1 MMTAWPVVTAIEQS
15 TQEIPMYKSLPKL
28 MTAAVASAFFFA
40 GSAALAEEASS
51 QKDLNEFVCKDI
63 MRLSG
68 SERENA
74 LALAHGYRLG
84 KMSTTKYNID
94 DLAALT
100 ERFIDYCLDHPND
113 KALATF
119 EKLGK

>member
-1 MMTAWPVVTAIEQS
+1 MSQSLRTLGAAAMTLV
-15 TQEIPMYKSLPKL
+15 LFGGG
-28 MTAAVASAFFFA
+28 SAFA
-40 GSAALAEEASS
+40 AEEPSDE
-51 QKDLNEFVCKDI
+51 KDLSVFVCKDI